1 MKRFILLAI
10 TLLPVSLMAQIPQF
24 SKLAEKYAENE
35 VVTSVNVNKQMMTMF
50 AGENEMIDNLDEIQ
64 VVLTRDTGVAQKV
77 LDDSKKIIKK
87 IGAEELISANED
99 GQKFTIYT
107 IKQDGNITNIII
119 AIDCTASDEESGII
133 VVSGNIPEERLGE
146 VVHVVNQ

>member
-119 AIDCTASDEESGII
+119 AIDCTASDGESGII

-146 VVHVVNQ
+146 VVQVVNQ